1 MALAARQVELASGR
15 DPEVASLRR
24 YILNGN
30 WSHCKMTAYLAVKDE
45 LCVLGKLVLRGSRI
59 IIPES
64 LRGEVLRLAHEGHQG
79 IVKMKARLRMKV
91 WWPKIDSDA
100 EKHCRT
106 CHGCQVVGDGQAPQ
120 PMKRVEPPSGPWQD
134 VAADFMG
141 PLPTGES
148 LLVVV
153 DYYSRFYEVV
163 IMRSTTTKK
172 VVDALSQIFTR
183 YGYPFTLKT
192 DNGPSFCGEEFTKYL
207 SDHGVEHRTS
217 PPLWPQANRQVEREN
232 RSILKS
238 LRIAHVE
245 GKDWREELQ
254 KFLLANR
261 TTPHLSTS
269 VTPAS
274 LMFG

>member
-1 MALAARQVELASGR
+1 MS
-15 DPEVASLRR
+15 S
-24 YILNGN
+24 
-30 WSHCKMTAYLAVKDE
+30 TA
-45 LCVLGKLVLRGSRI
+45 
-59 IIPES
+59 
-64 LRGEVLRLAHEGHQG
+64 
-79 IVKMKARLRMKV
+79 
-91 WWPKIDSDA
+91 
-100 EKHCRT
+100 
-106 CHGCQVVGDGQAPQ
+106 
-120 PMKRVEPPSGPWQD
+120 
-134 VAADFMG
+134 
-141 PLPTGES
+141 
-148 LLVVV
+148 
-153 DYYSRFYEVV
+153 
-163 IMRSTTTKK
+163 TKT

-192 DNGPSFCGEEFTKYL
+192 DNGPPFCCEEFTKYL

-238 LRIAHVE
+238 LRVAHVE

-274 LMFG
+274 LMFDRELITKLPELRKAENVLDEGVRIVIGVTR